1 MQSTQPPGLYKKFE
15 VHRTDGRDQP
25 GGDRAG
31 AEYIVLDLTYCP
43 FARAAALAYA
53 DKMAADYPQA
63 AAELRAVIAALP
75 PFPLKPH
82 QQRVVDEK
90 AELDERLQKLDAFT
104 RTPAFERLDEP
115 ERGRLIEQAGLMV
128 RYSKILG
135 TRIAA
140 FNT

>member
-15 VHRTDGRDQP
+15 VQRTDGRDQP
-25 GGDRAG
+25 GGDRTG

-53 DKMAADYPQA
+53 DKMARIYPQA
-63 AAELRAVIAALP
+63 ADELRAVVAALP
-75 PFPLKPH
+75 SLPLEPH

-90 AELDERLQKLDAFT
+90 AELDERFAKLNAFT
-104 RTPAFERLDEP
+104 LTATFERLDGD
-115 ERGRLIEQAGLMV
+115 ERSRLLEQANLMTK
-128 RYSKILG
+128 YSAVLRA
-135 TRIAA
+135 RIAA

>member
-1 MQSTQPPGLYKKFE
+1 MQSTQPPGLYKKFN
-15 VHRTDGRDQP
+15 VSRTDGRDQP

-43 FARAAALAYA
+43 FARAAALVYA
-53 DKMAADYPQA
+53 DKMAVDYPQA
-63 AAELRAVIAALP
+63 AAELREVIAALP

-90 AELDERLQKLDAFT
+90 VELDERLQKLDTFT
-104 RTPAFERLDEP
+104 RTTTFERLNEDE
-115 ERGRLIEQAGLMV
+115 RSLLLAQASAMV
-128 RYSKILG
+128 KYSKILG
-135 TRIAA
+135 ERIKT

>member
-15 VHRTDGRDQP
+15 VNRTDGRDQP
-25 GGDRAG
+25 GGDRTG

-63 AAELRAVIAALP
+63 AAELQAVIAALP

-104 RTPAFERLDEP
+104 RTPTFDRLDGN
-115 ERGRLIEQAGLMV
+115 ERSLMLSQAEAML

-135 TRIAA
+135 ARIEA

>member
-31 AEYIVLDLTYCP
+31 AEYIVLDLTHCQ
-43 FARAAALAYA
+43 FARAAALVYA
-53 DKMAADYPQA
+53 DKMARIYPQA
-63 AAELRAVIAALP
+63 ADELRAVIAALP
-75 PFPLKPH
+75 PFPLEPH

-90 AELDERLQKLDAFT
+90 AELDERLAKLDTFT
-104 RTPAFERLDEP
+104 HTAAFERLDGD
-115 ERGRLIEQAGLMV
+115 ERSRLLEQANLMT
-128 RYSKILG
+128 RYSAVLRE
-135 TRIAA
+135 RIAA

>member
-1 MQSTQPPGLYKKFE
+1 MQSTQPPGLYRKFE

-43 FARAAALAYA
+43 FARAAALVYA
-53 DKMAADYPQA
+53 DKMAVDYPQA
-63 AAELRAVIAALP
+63 AAELRAVIAELP
-75 PFPLKPH
+75 PFTLKPH
-82 QQRVVDEK
+82 QQRVVGER
-90 AELDERLQKLDAFT
+90 AELDERIEKLNAFINT
-104 RTPAFERLDEP
+104 ETFGRLDDD
-115 ERGRLIEQAGLMV
+115 ERGRMLAQLDAML

-135 TRIAA
+135 ARISA